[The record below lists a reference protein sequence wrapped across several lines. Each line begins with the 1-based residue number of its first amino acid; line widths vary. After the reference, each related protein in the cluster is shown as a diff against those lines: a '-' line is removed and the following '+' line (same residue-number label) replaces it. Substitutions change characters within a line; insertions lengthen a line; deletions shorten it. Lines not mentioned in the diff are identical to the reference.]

1 MPIFDTDFPFVGA
14 ICGVSWILRRGR
26 LPDEVYDVW
35 APKRRDFFLCFRPF
49 VSFVEGRLLQ
59 HCNLLGR
66 PQGVYD
72 LPMKILWVLM
82 CLHEPV
88 VLVIFVVQAC
98 CRKLF
103 WPQLCIK
110 EVF

>member
-1 MPIFDTDFPFVGA
+1 
-14 ICGVSWILRRGR
+14 
-26 LPDEVYDVW
+26 
-35 APKRRDFFLCFRPF
+35 

-98 CRKLF
+98 RKLF
-103 WPQLCIK
+103 
-110 EVF
+110 